1 MNQQWKKLMIIL
13 KNKNLI
19 MMDKY
24 FILEKLIGISFI
36 VFGALFFRNIY
47 KKTNNKILGNYF
59 DGKGYLGSLML
70 IVLGISIIIG
80 KWHIL
85 K

>member
-47 KKTNNKILGNYF
+47 KKTNNANQG
-59 DGKGYLGSLML
+59 
-70 IVLGISIIIG
+70 
-80 KWHIL
+80 L
-85 K
+85 KKE